1 MKEKQNSMKAETFYP
16 FDGFFEWLETEAGE
30 DAMQA
35 IDDVAA
41 AFEGADVDIHER
53 RIIWADGERLTIN
66 ESAKRIQ
73 EYSEVPLK
81 VIKWHI
87 VLWLQMDFVPQGL
100 NEEQMQGFETQIDDW
115 IHDYETRELNRV

>member
-1 MKEKQNSMKAETFYP
+1 MKAETFYP